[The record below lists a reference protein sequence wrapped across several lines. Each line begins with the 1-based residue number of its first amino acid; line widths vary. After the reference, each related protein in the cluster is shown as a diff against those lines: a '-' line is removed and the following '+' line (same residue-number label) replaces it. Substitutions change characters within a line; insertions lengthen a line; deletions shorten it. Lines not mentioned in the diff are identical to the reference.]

1 MAMSSTSAACYR
13 FSCAEPLEPERQ
25 DVLDLLLEVRSA
37 LSAGEI
43 EERTKHSAAAGTP
56 LAEALRASAKVDA
69 LPDGRFRY
77 KVLAW
82 AVSAC
87 GSIHGLTK
95 SAGSWH
101 MLCLARAS
109 LKDRRRSAGGD
120 ALVWAAAQRGTLH

>member
-1 MAMSSTSAACYR
+1 MRCYLNQKLVDYSAGSACQCL
-13 FSCAEPLEPERQ
+13 SCVDTLEPERQ

-43 EERTKHSAAAGTP
+43 EERTKHSAAAHTP

-82 AVSAC
+82 AV
-87 GSIHGLTK
+87 
-95 SAGSWH
+95 
-101 MLCLARAS
+101 MR
-109 LKDRRRSAGGD
+109 
-120 ALVWAAAQRGTLH
+120 AAAFMA